1 MKKKKKNSSEKLKNP
16 NMLHDTDHMIECQ
29 IFLCVRKQE
38 NIHFQKK
45 STETNFK
52 ISKRLELEKNVKSAV
67 VIG

>member
-1 MKKKKKNSSEKLKNP
+1 
-16 NMLHDTDHMIECQ
+16 MLHDPDHMIECQ
-29 IFLCVRKQE
+29 IFPCAQKQE